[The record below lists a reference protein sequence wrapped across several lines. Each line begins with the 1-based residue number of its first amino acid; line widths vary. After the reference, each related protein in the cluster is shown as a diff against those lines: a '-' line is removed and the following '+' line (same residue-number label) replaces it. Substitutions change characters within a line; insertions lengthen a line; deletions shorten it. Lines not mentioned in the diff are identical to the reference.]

1 MSKADEFRQYA
12 EDNLRWARQSTT
24 DKDKTALLELAHH
37 WMRAALQSESDV
49 VEQFGPRRHRAL

>member
-24 DKDKTALLELAHH
+24 IKEKTALLELADHR
-37 WMRAALQSESDV
+37 MRAALQSESDID
-49 VEQFGPRRHRAL
+49 EQFGPRRHKPA